1 MATNHTAKKA
11 HRRTSRLSGWQLTIF
26 ALLFA
31 IIGGYAIYRS
41 FAAPNP
47 NLPGDLNNDSVVNV
61 VDLSI
66 LLSKFGTTNLAFD
79 INGSGSINI
88 TDLSILLTNYNRRL
102 NSAPT
107 AIKTGAVSITSSGFV
122 PATIS
127 IKAGDQVAWTNNDS
141 VAHQVAA
148 DPHPAHDSIT
158 DFDSSIALQPG
169 DSLSFFFET
178 TGSFKLHD
186 ESNPSD
192 SRYRLTIVVE

>member
-11 HRRTSRLSGWQLTIF
+11 HKRISRLSRWQLTIF

-31 IIGGYAIYRS
+31 IIGGYAIYRT

-47 NLPGDLNNDSVVNV
+47 NLPGDLNNDNVVNV

-88 TDLSILLTNYNRRL
+88 TDLSILLTNYNRRYTP
-102 NSAPT
+102 PT
-107 AIKTGAVSITSSGFV
+107 AVKTATVSITNSGFV

-127 IKAGDQVAWTNNDS
+127 IKAGDQVTWINNDS
-141 VAHQVAA
+141 VPRQVAA
-148 DPHPAHDSIT
+148 DPHPAHDSIV

-169 DSLSFFFET
+169 DSLGFFFET
-178 TGSFKLHD
+178 AGTFTLHD

-192 SRYRLTIVVE
+192 SRYRLTIVVQ